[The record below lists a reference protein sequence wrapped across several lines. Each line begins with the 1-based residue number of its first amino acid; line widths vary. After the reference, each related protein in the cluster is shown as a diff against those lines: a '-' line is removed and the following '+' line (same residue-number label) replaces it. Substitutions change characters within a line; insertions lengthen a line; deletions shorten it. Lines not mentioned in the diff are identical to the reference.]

1 MAPRSRLASG
11 LPVTSAF
18 LRGWGGREC
27 GAVLDSHPFA
37 GSLFRRS
44 AVPLVVG
51 HRGVPSLHQEN
62 TLAGFRRAVELG
74 VPAVEL
80 DVHLSRDGVAVC
92 VHDQQ
97 LERLTGVRAKVRDL
111 TWDELRKLRIR
122 RELPMGIDGNGA
134 AVIARYER
142 EEPIPLL
149 EEVLSEIAPR
159 AAINVELKLD
169 TERWWST
176 AVAEATAQVI
186 GKTQMAARV
195 IVSSFDPR
203 KLRVAQQTCP
213 ELLVGF
219 CFDDGML
226 KFAAPWLARWAAW
239 SGRGGRA
246 GSEKN
251 ALTPAASAGA
261 ASAQA
266 AARAVLHDR
275 EMLTRMLEA
284 HLVGRV
290 CSSRVVAAEHTLLT
304 ERSAQALHE
313 RGIALGTHTL
323 FPLGS
328 TTGKP
333 IDAMAS
339 HPEELARLVSIG
351 VDWVE
356 ADDPLRVMELLA
368 GGRDVATARR

>member
-1 MAPRSRLASG
+1 ML
-11 LPVTSAF
+11 
-18 LRGWGGREC
+18 E
-27 GAVLDSHPFA
+27 SHPFA
-37 GSLFRRS
+37 GSLYRRS

-62 TLAGFRRAVELG
+62 TLAGFRRAVDLG

-92 VHDQQ
+92 VHDQR
-97 LERLTGVRAKVRDL
+97 LERLTGVRANVRDL
-111 TWDELRKLRIR
+111 TWDELRELRIR

-169 TERWWST
+169 NERWWST
-176 AVAEATAQVI
+176 DVAEATARVI
-186 GKTQMAARV
+186 AKTQMASRV

-203 KLRVAQQTCP
+203 KLRAAQRACP
-213 ELLVGF
+213 ELHVGF

-226 KFAAPWLARWAAW
+226 KFAAPWLARWSAW
-239 SGRGGRA
+239 S
-246 GSEKN
+246 
-251 ALTPAASAGA
+251 
-261 ASAQA
+261 
-266 AARAVLHDR
+266 ARASGARRDGAVSARQVLHDR
-275 EMLTRMLEA
+275 ALLTRMLEA
-284 HLVGRV
+284 HLVGKV
-290 CSSRVVAAEHTLLT
+290 FASRVVAAEHTLLT
-304 ERSAQALHE
+304 ERSAQVLHE

-333 IDAMAS
+333 IDPMAS
-339 HPEELARLVSIG
+339 HPEELARLVAIG

-356 ADDPLRVMELLA
+356 SDDPLRVMELLA
-368 GGRDVATARR
+368 GGRDAPTVAITSK

>member
-1 MAPRSRLASG
+1 MLE
-11 LPVTSAF
+11 T
-18 LRGWGGREC
+18 
-27 GAVLDSHPFA
+27 HPFA
-37 GSLFRRS
+37 GLLFRRS

-62 TLAGFRRAVELG
+62 SLAGFRRAVELG

-80 DVHLSRDGVAVC
+80 DVHLSRDGRAVC

-97 LERLTGVRAKVRDL
+97 LERLTGVRANVRDL
-111 TWDELRKLRIR
+111 TWDQLRRLRIR
-122 RELPMGIDGNGA
+122 RELPMGIDAKGA
-134 AVIARYER
+134 PVIARYQR
-142 EEPIPLL
+142 EEPISLL
-149 EEVLSEIAPR
+149 EEVLHEIAPR

-169 TERWWST
+169 GERWWST
-176 AVAEATAQVI
+176 AVAEVTARTIAATRTAS
-186 GKTQMAARV
+186 RV

-203 KLRVAQQTCP
+203 KLRAALRVCP

-226 KFAAPWLARWAAW
+226 KFAAPWMARWSAW
-239 SGRGGRA
+239 SERWRGGRA
-246 GSEKN
+246 PGSM
-251 ALTPAASAGA
+251 S
-261 ASAQA
+261 
-266 AARAVLHDR
+266 HDR
-275 EMLTRMLEA
+275 AMLTRMLEA

-290 CSSRVVAAEHTLLT
+290 FPSRVVAAEHTLLT
-304 ERSAQALHE
+304 EASAKRLHE

-333 IDAMAS
+333 IDPAAAE
-339 HPEELARLVSIG
+339 PAELARLVSIG

-356 ADDPLRVMELLA
+356 TDDPLRVLELLA
-368 GGRDVATARR
+368 SGRDAPAMAMK

>member
-1 MAPRSRLASG
+1 
-11 LPVTSAF
+11 
-18 LRGWGGREC
+18 
-27 GAVLDSHPFA
+27 VLETHPFA

-62 TLAGFRRAVELG
+62 SLAGFRRAVELG

-80 DVHLSRDGVAVC
+80 DVHLTRDGRAVC

-97 LERLTGVRAKVRDL
+97 LERLTGTRANVRDL
-111 TWDELRKLRIR
+111 TWDQLRRLRIR
-122 RELPMGIDGNGA
+122 RELPMGIDAKGA
-134 AVIARYER
+134 PVIARYER
-142 EEPIPLL
+142 EEPISLL
-149 EEVLSEIAPR
+149 EEVLHEIAPR

-169 TERWWST
+169 GERWWST
-176 AVAEATAQVI
+176 AVAEVTARTIAATRTAS
-186 GKTQMAARV
+186 RV

-203 KLRVAQQTCP
+203 KLRAALRVCP

-226 KFAAPWLARWAAW
+226 KFAAPWMARWSAW
-239 SGRGGRA
+239 SDRSRGGRA
-246 GSEKN
+246 KS
-251 ALTPAASAGA
+251 ALTPGA
-261 ASAQA
+261 MSTPAPPPSP
-266 AARAVLHDR
+266 RAPGSISHDR
-275 EMLTRMLEA
+275 VVLTRMLEA

-290 CSSRVVAAEHTLLT
+290 FPSRVVAAEHTLLT
-304 ERSAQALHE
+304 EASAKRLHE

-333 IDAMAS
+333 IDPAAAE
-339 HPEELARLVSIG
+339 PAELARLVSVG

-356 ADDPLRVMELLA
+356 TDDPLRVLELLA
-368 GGRDVATARR
+368 GGRGASTAATR